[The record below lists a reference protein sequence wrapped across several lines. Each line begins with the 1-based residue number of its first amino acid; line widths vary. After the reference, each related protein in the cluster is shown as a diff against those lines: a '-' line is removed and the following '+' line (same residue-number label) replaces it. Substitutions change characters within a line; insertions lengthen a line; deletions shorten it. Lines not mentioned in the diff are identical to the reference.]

1 MNRSRERQEFPAMV
15 GTKKIL
21 TDRSSGPP
29 RQVTIYAGSINRA
42 LNASVPS
49 QQNAR
54 RHAELR
60 ALEPCALTRELS
72 LTRESAFPSR
82 GLKTFPLKGQIVYRS
97 QFFGI
102 KIKLTLRIMHKDFS
116 ASPFDPS
123 SPFNSISFQKF
134 PLQRN
139 PTNIFLVYF

>member
-1 MNRSRERQEFPAMV
+1 MSAHQKV
-15 GTKKIL
+15 VVIQIL

-60 ALEPCALTRELS
+60 ALESGDAHAGIIAHAGKE
-72 LTRESAFPSR
+72 FPSL
-82 GLKTFPLKGQIVYRS
+82 GLMTFPFFGQIIY
-97 QFFGI
+97 
-102 KIKLTLRIMHKDFS
+102 
-116 ASPFDPS
+116 SPH
-123 SPFNSISFQKF
+123 
-134 PLQRN
+134 
-139 PTNIFLVYF
+139 